1 MNQRLTSTLSFA
13 GTVLAATLAAA
24 VMSSQARAEGPIGQD
39 KPFVGTL
46 SRAQVQA
53 ELMKHRGELSSYA
66 SEWALQQTT
75 MPQPTPAYTRQHA
88 RAGYLAA
95 REQVRA
101 MTAEHGGS
109 GHFAHAPATLPA
121 TVVADGSELR

>member
-1 MNQRLTSTLSFA
+1 MNQRFASNLSFA

-24 VMSSQARAEGPIGQD
+24 VMSGQARAEGPIGQD
-39 KPFVGTL
+39 QPFVGSL

-53 ELMKHRGELSSYA
+53 ELMKHRGALSSYA
-66 SEWALQQTT
+66 TEWALQQTT
-75 MPQPTPAYTRQHA
+75 MPRPTSAYTRADA
-88 RAGYLAA
+88 RAEYLAA

-109 GHFAHAPATLPA
+109 GHFAHAPAAMPA
-121 TVVADGSELR
+121 ITVAGSELR